1 MRSMLELVFNLLVVA
16 LIIFLII
23 YGVEIGPV
31 NIMSVSA
38 LKEYNEKMINDL
50 DYSNRLINEGYQATI
65 KQLESAATELSMKK
79 ADYEEATKGATEEE
93 IREASIDQ
101 EYSVEYLWSK
111 LGNYATKNNLNLKL
125 SIEPTG
131 VENINNLSIKIL
143 GDYAG
148 MTEFVERI
156 ENDDNLDFKVSKFKM
171 NVEKE
176 QKFKCI
182 DKLTMNTYEY
192 DIKVLAAT
200 FTVENI
206 RIKQETVS
214 QEALDVTNGNL
225 VSNDVNAVTT
235 NTTTNS
241 TNTAAANTT
250 TNTTNTTTNTTS
262 K

>member
-1 MRSMLELVFNLLVVA
+1 MKSMLELVFNLLVVA
-16 LIIFLII
+16 LIIFIVI
-23 YGVEIGPV
+23 YGLEIGPI

-50 DYSNRLINEGYQATI
+50 DYSNRLISEGYQATI
-65 KQLESAATELSMKK
+65 KQLEGAATELSMKK
-79 ADYEEATKGATEEE
+79 AEYEEATKGATEEE

-148 MTEFVERI
+148 MTEFIERI
-156 ENDDNLDFKVSKFKM
+156 ENDDNLDFKVAKFKM

-206 RIKQETVS
+206 RIKKETVS
-214 QEALDVTNGNL
+214 QEALDATNGNL
-225 VSNDVNAVTT
+225 VSNDINAV
-235 NTTTNS
+235 TTNS
-241 TNTAAANTT
+241 TNTTAANTTSNTNT
-250 TNTTNTTTNTTS
+250 TNTTNTAS
-262 K
+262 